1 MNDFIRVELVSARQ
15 ALHDGAIRKIGPL
28 GLTCG
33 IWAPAIVRL
42 SQIEAQRDQTVA
54 TTVRTRSQSP
64 SIVPSKR
71 GAFRTVAYRERSAAP
86 RVMINRPLPASCPGH
101 TAVRKKADH
110 SSLET
115 RHGGHTYD
123 RPRRTA
129 RSARF

>member
-42 SQIEAQRDQTVA
+42 SQIEAQRDQTVG

-71 GAFRTVAYRERSAAP
+71 RAFRTVAYRERSAAP
-86 RVMINRPLPASCPGH
+86 RVMINRPPPASRGH

-110 SSLET
+110 SSLDT

-123 RPRRTA
+123 RPSRTA